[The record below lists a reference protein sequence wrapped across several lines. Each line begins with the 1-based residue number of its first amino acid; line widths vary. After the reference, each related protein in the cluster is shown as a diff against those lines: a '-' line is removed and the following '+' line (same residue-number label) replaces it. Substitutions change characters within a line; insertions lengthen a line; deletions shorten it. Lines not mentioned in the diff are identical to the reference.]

1 MNISRCKNFVYI
13 LLALSTIIFITIR
26 TVSSQEGCGECPNP
40 IVKLKDLEVGDVS
53 DVKDELL
60 EMAKTFIG
68 WEELLEKS
76 DVTIFEMINRAW
88 GFLFDLKKKNPCADI
103 YYEYQKSMGEGEYET
118 RRVGVKSGEA
128 KYVIQSKVDIDKA
141 GLDEKVLVR
150 NIVYNKPTRK
160 VSKWGIVY
168 YEYDEDVI
176 ELSEQLKL
184 IPKKGSIKLHNELIS
199 LKNNEIYDMG
209 DSQLDWIPDPPM
221 NESYFATDETLTVNG
236 KLYKGSESIIVG
248 SFTVGHITGIPIKF
262 NHGDIGITIRKKET
276 PSSCSIDVDDTSEF
290 PPYYKIR
297 VTNIKNQFNETMPNN
312 VLIALKAQKGKIVNG
327 DELNGW
333 RIFNTQKGRVVEPVL
348 YEPPSCAEAETDTLE
363 IAGVCDF
370 HDGPPSIGKTR
381 IKKEIPNSQCYDAV
395 ARITGKQV
403 VIEEGEFNYPGPGGS
418 KTLKKKYRKEIEATI
433 HLMLTQTD
441 TLPMIMQNEYL
452 EYYKVESAH
461 LTNFKADLRDWGYDY
476 EKKTNSWSEVTETWV
491 GHSSGEKVW
500 EPPGYLPEVFSE
512 GIVVVF
518 DVETKKAKVV
528 NIFFKNRIEY
538 KFSKTLTQEGR
549 GSGGSWQYSEKEEDI
564 EHYYIGLVHEQIA
577 SPDCLVTSGDG
588 INFMA
593 GSGKATIDCSN
604 EGDYATCTTEKT
616 FSWEFR
622 RMKKKR
628 R

>member
-1 MNISRCKNFVYI
+1 
-13 LLALSTIIFITIR
+13 
-26 TVSSQEGCGECPNP
+26 
-40 IVKLKDLEVGDVS
+40 
-53 DVKDELL
+53 
-60 EMAKTFIG
+60 
-68 WEELLEKS
+68 
-76 DVTIFEMINRAW
+76 
-88 GFLFDLKKKNPCADI
+88 
-103 YYEYQKSMGEGEYET
+103 
-118 RRVGVKSGEA
+118 
-128 KYVIQSKVDIDKA
+128 
-141 GLDEKVLVR
+141 
-150 NIVYNKPTRK
+150 
-160 VSKWGIVY
+160 
-168 YEYDEDVI
+168 
-176 ELSEQLKL
+176 
-184 IPKKGSIKLHNELIS
+184 
-199 LKNNEIYDMG
+199 
-209 DSQLDWIPDPPM
+209 
-221 NESYFATDETLTVNG
+221 
-236 KLYKGSESIIVG
+236 
-248 SFTVGHITGIPIKF
+248 
-262 NHGDIGITIRKKET
+262 
-276 PSSCSIDVDDTSEF
+276 
-290 PPYYKIR
+290 
-297 VTNIKNQFNETMPNN
+297 
-312 VLIALKAQKGKIVNG
+312 
-327 DELNGW
+327 LNGW

-370 HDGPPSIGKTR
+370 HDGPPSVGKTR

-395 ARITGKQV
+395 AIVTGKQV
-403 VIEEGEFNYPGPGGS
+403 VIEEGEFNYSGSGES

-441 TLPMIMQNEYL
+441 TLPMIMQNEYS
-452 EYYKVESAH
+452 EYYEVKSAH
-461 LTNFKADLRDWGYDY
+461 LTNFKAELRDWEYDY
-476 EKKTNSWSEVTETWV
+476 QKKTNSWSEVTETWV

-512 GIVVVF
+512 GIIVVF

-549 GSGGSWQYSEKEEDI
+549 GSGGSWKHSEKEEDI